1 MHKDRYG
8 LTCTGSAAAVQ
19 RLSRAQ
25 EHLLRFR
32 PEVVEELDNAIAE
45 DAGCVMARAHDSV
58 AQVHRIAAQE
68 VDLMPGVQRERV
80 PRMSV
85 E

>member
-8 LTCTGSAAAVQ
+8 LACTGSAAAVQ

-45 DAGCVMARAHDSV
+45 DAGCVMARAARAWIGLMSSECPDTRAAAELV
-58 AQVHRIAAQE
+58 AGLSACW
-68 VDLMPGVQRERV
+68 
-80 PRMSV
+80 
-85 E
+85 